1 MSSKRSRKQRQKQQQ
16 KSKTIALN
24 KSQNIPNEIS
34 AVSEDVEVKE
44 SASIDTEIMEKKPRE
59 SLSKKIRFEV
69 FKRDS
74 FKCQYCGRSAPDV
87 ILNVDHIK
95 PVAEGGTNDIMNLIT
110 SCFDCNNGK
119 RDKLLSDNTI
129 IQKQYNELEKLNER
143 REQLEMMIEWR
154 ETLEGLQ
161 NVELEYFEKVFDEK
175 FNRTLTPHG
184 KKNVTR
190 MIKKY
195 GLNLVF
201 EKLEAIYLK
210 DIKDVD
216 YITVLEKYLK
226 VADAEK
232 EKPYLKDLF
241 YIRKI
246 LDNKFELD
254 FNDKRRL
261 LKVIED
267 RILNNYN
274 IEWLKECAQDCNSL
288 WQFYKWL
295 ED

>member
-1 MSSKRSRKQRQKQQQ
+1 MNKTQDIQE
-16 KSKTIALN
+16 KSPVVTEILN
-24 KSQNIPNEIS
+24 P
-34 AVSEDVEVKE
+34 KE
-44 SASIDTEIMEKKPRE
+44 SEPIIQEIVEKKPRE
-59 SLSKKIRFEV
+59 PLSKKIRFEV

-87 ILNVDHIK
+87 ILNVDHIV
-95 PVAEGGTNDIMNLIT
+95 PVAEGGTNDIMNLLT

-119 RDKLLSDNTI
+119 RARQLSDNTI

-161 NVELEYFEKVFDEK
+161 NTELEYFERIFSEK
-175 FNRTLTPHG
+175 FNRMLTQHG
-184 KKNVTR
+184 KKNVIR
-190 MIKKY
+190 LIKKY
-195 GLNLVF
+195 GLKLVLD
-201 EKLEAIYLK
+201 KLEAIYLQ
-210 DIKDVD
+210 DIKDID
-216 YITVLEKYLK
+216 YITLLEKYLK

-232 EKPYLKDLF
+232 EKPYLKDAF

-246 LDNKFELD
+246 IDNRFELSPY
-254 FNDKRRL
+254 DKGRL

-267 RILNNYN
+267 RIINNYK
-274 IEWLKECAQDCNSL
+274 IEWLKQCAQECNSL

-295 ED
+295 EDE